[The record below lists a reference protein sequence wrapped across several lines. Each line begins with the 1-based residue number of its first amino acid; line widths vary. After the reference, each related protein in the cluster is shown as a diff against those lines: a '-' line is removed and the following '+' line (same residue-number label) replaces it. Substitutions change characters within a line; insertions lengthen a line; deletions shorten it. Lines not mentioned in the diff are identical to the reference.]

1 MLLNSVDQVR
11 QVFSSV
17 KNTDLGQP
25 LFGDSRY
32 KAVAFSKE
40 NFREISEASTDKA
53 LCFVDGGNQ
62 EIISAP
68 NFSVQF
74 VRCYANFFKGK
85 KRVREPLKTEFLSLA
100 NAEGREG
107 KIFFNA
113 TIIPVSGLDLLP
125 KEGVLFDSQDDALK
139 EGVGRARISV
149 VGGLSRRFA
158 EWALAEK
165 AMDFL
170 AAGDAV
176 VRDGTLQTSVAR
188 EAFYAKKAFLRAN
201 EKSVFLTG
209 LAKTST
215 LFTTTGIPLTSAVN
229 KISPRGKWAYHPVV
243 ENNHPDHP
251 ADLYVVK
258 FHEKSSHAFRFEWF
272 KGQEKDEGVFSALAE
287 NASDP
292 TFLGYPYGLIEADQM
307 ARVTNKETLGLKQLV
322 SNKFGSDWTGVE
334 EFLSASN
341 AHDKLDRI

>member
-1 MLLNSVDQVR
+1 MLLDSVGQVK
-11 QVFSSV
+11 QAFSSV
-17 KNTDLGQP
+17 RQNELGEP

-32 KAVAFSKE
+32 KSVAFDKN
-40 NFREISEASTDKA
+40 NFHGISYSSEKT

-62 EIISAP
+62 EVVSAP

-85 KRVREPLKTEFLSLA
+85 KRAREALKTEFLSVA
-100 NAEGREG
+100 KAEGREG

-113 TIIPVSGLDLLP
+113 GIIPVSGLDLLP

-149 VGGLSRRFA
+149 VGGLARRFA

-170 AAGDAV
+170 GKGDAV
-176 VRDGTLQTSVAR
+176 VRDGTLQTSVER
-188 EAFYAKKAFLRAN
+188 EAFHAKKAFSKAK
-201 EKSVFLTG
+201 EKGVFLTG

-215 LFTTTGIPLTSAVN
+215 LFTTTGMPLVSAVK
-229 KISPRGKWAYHPVV
+229 KISPKGKWFYSPLV
-243 ENNHPDHP
+243 ENSHPDHP
-251 ADLYVVK
+251 ADLFVVK
-258 FHEKSSHAFRFEWF
+258 LHEKSKHAFRFEWF
-272 KGQEKDEGVFSALAE
+272 KELEFDENVFAGLAE

-292 TFLGYPYGLIEADQM
+292 TFLGYPYGLIEADEM
-307 ARVTNKETLGLKQLV
+307 ARVTNKETLGLRQLV
-322 SNKFGSDWTGVE
+322 ANKFGLEWASVE
-334 EFLSASN
+334 EFSSASN
-341 AHDKLDRI
+341 AHDVLDRI